1 MKLSSVVTAIIV
13 GAFLYALVM
22 ERDFLRALAGAEP
35 IAAAETEV
43 TPVAVG
49 DEAVSVIAMH
59 SAARPVESELVL
71 RGQTEASR
79 RVEVRAETT
88 GLVISEPLRR
98 GARVEAGDL
107 LCELDPGTR
116 PAQLA
121 EAEARLT
128 EAEANAR
135 ASESL
140 VERGYTAETTAIGNR
155 AALQAAQAVINQA
168 EREIERLKITAPF
181 GGLIESDTAELG
193 ELLQPGSE
201 CSTIIDLSPIKLIGY
216 APERLV
222 DRIETGAPVGTRLLT
237 GQEFLGEVTFVS
249 RSADPETRTFLVEAE
264 VANRDLKIRDGIT
277 AEIVIGLDG
286 TQAHLLPQSALTLD
300 DLGRLGVRTVMG
312 AATEFVPVTIVRDTP
327 DGVWLEGLP
336 ETADVIVVGQ
346 DFVTDGQAVEATF
359 REPAP

>member
-1 MKLSSVVTAIIV
+1 MKLSSVLTAILV

-22 ERDFLRALAGAEP
+22 EREALRVLAGAEP
-35 IAAAETEV
+35 TEAAEAEVTEAAA
-43 TPVAVG
+43 G
-49 DEAVSVIAMH
+49 DEAVSVIAVR
-59 SAARPVESELVL
+59 SAARGVESELVL

-98 GARVEAGDL
+98 GAQVEAGDL

-121 EAEARLT
+121 EAEARLK

-140 VERGYTAETTAIGNR
+140 VERGYTSETTAIGNR
-155 AALQAAQAVINQA
+155 AALQAAQAAIDQA
-168 EREIERLKITAPF
+168 KREIERLEITAPF
-181 GGLIESDTAELG
+181 GGLIEDDAAELG

-201 CSTIIDLSPIKLIGY
+201 CATITDLSPIKLVGY

-222 DRIETGAPVGTRLLT
+222 DRIETGAPVGARLLT
-237 GQEFLGEVTFVS
+237 GQEFLGEVTFVA

-264 VANRDLKIRDGIT
+264 VANRDLAIRDGIT

-300 DLGRLGVRTVMG
+300 DLGRLGVRTVVEG
-312 AATEFVPVTIVRDTP
+312 AAAFVPVTIVRDTP
-327 DGVWLEGLP
+327 EGVWLEGLP

-346 DFVTDGQAVEATF
+346 DFVTDGQPVEPTF